1 MNRWRSYLAVGIGSG
16 LGALLRALVGHAL
29 ILGLGNAFVWG
40 TLAVNLLGSWLIA
53 TFATRAAHRAH
64 SYSARWHPFLVVG
77 FCGGFTTFSMFGL
90 EVVYLLESA
99 RPLYAAAYVI
109 VSALLWL
116 AAAWLGQRSV
126 KACVRRL
133 S

>member
-1 MNRWRSYLAVGIGSG
+1 MIRWRSYLAVGIGSG
-16 LGALLRALVGHAL
+16 LGALLRALVGQWVM
-29 ILGLGNAFVWG
+29 LGLGDAFVWG

-53 TFATRAAHRAH
+53 AFATRAAHQVH

-99 RPLYAAAYVI
+99 HPWHAAAYI
-109 VSALLWL
+109 IASALLWIT
-116 AAAWLGQRSV
+116 AAWHGQHTQQARMKRGS
-126 KACVRRL
+126 
-133 S
+133 